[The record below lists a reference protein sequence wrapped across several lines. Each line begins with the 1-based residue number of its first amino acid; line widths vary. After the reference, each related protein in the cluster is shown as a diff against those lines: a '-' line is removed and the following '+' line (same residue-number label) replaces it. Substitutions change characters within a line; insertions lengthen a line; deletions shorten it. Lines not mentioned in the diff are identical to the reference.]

1 MLPTIDIPT
10 INEWVVLLQDDPV
23 SAKKLMIAIK
33 ARNKM
38 QGLFA
43 DPSLTLSLEEYERA
57 QQLLEASR
65 NDPVAAAKLAHATRL
80 GRALLGP
87 YPDRAAW
94 LALLQNDPAFAH
106 SLSLAL
112 RTREAM
118 LGPQAPQVLLHS
130 IALYNVLKAQQQE

>member
-65 NDPVAAAKLAHATRL
+65 NDPVAAAKLVHATRL

-87 YPDRAAW
+87 SPDRAAW

>member
-1 MLPTIDIPT
+1 MSPTTGTPTIH
-10 INEWVVLLQDDPV
+10 EWAALIQRDPAAARKLL
-23 SAKKLMIAIK
+23 IALK